1 MTPDRLA
8 IAHQLA
14 RTIASRYGRL
24 YRADPADFVQEGL
37 AAVVTH
43 IHRYDPARG
52 TWRAFCRTYL
62 RAGMSRYGMYGGRM
76 IRYSEHAIY
85 RARRDRRE
93 LPPDPVHF
101 ADLGLHAGPVDYADP
116 TPNAED
122 VLHDHDRAR
131 TVRAAVDAL
140 PARQRDVVRAMFW
153 GEMDGAAVARSIGGS
168 KQSVNLTW
176 HRARTALAE
185 VLR

>member
-1 MTPDRLA
+1 MTPDQLA

-14 RTIASRYGRL
+14 RTMASRYGRL
-24 YRADPADFVQEGL
+24 CRSDPADFAQAGL
-37 AAVVTH
+37 LALVRRAH
-43 IHRYDPARG
+43 CYNPARG
-52 TWRAFCRTYL
+52 TWRAFCRVWL
-62 RAGMSRYGMYGGRM
+62 RQGMARYGAQSARL
-76 IRYSEHAIY
+76 IRIGETSMRAMVQAHVRLPDDPIHFSEIG
-85 RARRDRRE
+85 E
-93 LPPDPVHF
+93 
-101 ADLGLHAGPVDYADP
+101 AGPVDYADP
-116 TPNAED
+116 APNAED

-140 PARQRDVVRAMFW
+140 PARPRDVVRAMFW
-153 GEMDGAAVARSIGGS
+153 GDMDGAAVARSIGGS